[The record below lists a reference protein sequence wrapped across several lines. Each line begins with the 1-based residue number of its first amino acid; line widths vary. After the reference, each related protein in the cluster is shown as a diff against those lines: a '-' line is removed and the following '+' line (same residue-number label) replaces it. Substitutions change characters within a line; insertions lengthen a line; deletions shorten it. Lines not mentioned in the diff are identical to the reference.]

1 MYLIVCKV
9 TNIMVTLTSR
19 WDYSSLKTK
28 IASSL
33 IAPHLISKY
42 YRSAEYH
49 LYVHEDANAT

>member
-1 MYLIVCKV
+1 
-9 TNIMVTLTSR
+9 MVTLTSP
-19 WDYSSLKTK
+19 WDYSSLETK